1 MVASCRGNRG
11 RGFDRMVLFFAD
23 RIVAHQLSGIQGI
36 RELAEV
42 MGSCREYGGD
52 GQPWSY
58 GRMRRVLVRGAQL
71 GVLLPQRSLSEAASQ
86 RAPNYRSRSRTDFPV
101 RSGGSASQG
110 DRL

>member
-1 MVASCRGNRG
+1 MAAPCRGNRG

-23 RIVAHQLSGIQGI
+23 RIAAHQLSGIRGV

-52 GQPWSY
+52 GQQWSY
-58 GRMRRVLVRGAQL
+58 GRMRRVLIRGAQL
-71 GVLLPQRSLSEAASQ
+71 GVLFPQRSLSEAASQ
-86 RAPNYRSRSRTDFPV
+86 RTPNYRSRSRTDFLA
-101 RSGGSASQG
+101 RSGGSVSQG